1 MSDLRLVIFDVDGTL
16 IDSQDFILAAMKR
29 AFAQVG
35 SPEPSRADVLA
46 IVGLSLDAAVS
57 VLLPDLSPMENAKA
71 VELYKQ
77 SFLDLRA
84 EQGGEHN
91 VPMYPGARNA
101 LERLHLQDQT
111 LMGVATGKAMRGLE
125 HAYEAH
131 DLHKFFVTSQTA
143 DGHPS
148 KPHPSM
154 LHQTLR
160 DTGVN
165 VSRAIMIGDTEFD
178 IEMGVAAGFAT
189 IGVSWGYHP
198 VERIKAA
205 GADIIID
212 DFSELDTALEQLWG

>member
-1 MSDLRLVIFDVDGTL
+1 MSDLRLVVFDVDGTL

-29 AFAQVG
+29 AFAQAG
-35 SPEPSRADVLA
+35 FPEPSRADVLA

-57 VLLPDLSPMENAKA
+57 VLLPDLSPSENAKA
-71 VELYKQ
+71 AALYQQ

-91 VPMYPGARNA
+91 VPMYPGARAA

-125 HAYEAH
+125 HAYRAH
-131 DLHKFFVTSQTA
+131 DLHQFFVTSQTA

-154 LHQTLR
+154 LHRTLQ
-160 DTGVN
+160 DTGVD
-165 VSRAIMIGDTEFD
+165 VSRAIMVGDTEFD

-198 VERIKAA
+198 VDRIKAA

-212 DFSELDTALEQLWG
+212 DFAELDTALQRLWG